1 MYDPYT
7 LHIERLPFPHRAVQ
21 EESSMIAGKIK
32 EMKLRSGMTNQ
43 QVADKSGVPI
53 GTVNRVMADQVQ
65 NPNFETI
72 SAIVMALG
80 GSIDEVVGHTPTVAA
95 PVETAE
101 PEKSSQPSQAVAQE
115 RPQQKESTPDHV
127 SSDLVRGYEML
138 LKERLKV
145 IAAKNQLLEEK
156 NQWIKRLFILCCI
169 LGAMIIEVLLFDVVN
184 PNLGFFQH

>member
-1 MYDPYT
+1 
-7 LHIERLPFPHRAVQ
+7 
-21 EESSMIAGKIK
+21 MIAGKIK
-32 EMKLRSGMTNQ
+32 EMKIRSGMTNQ

-80 GSIDEVVGHTPTVAA
+80 GSIDEIVGHAPTIPPAENAA
-95 PVETAE
+95 EL
-101 PEKSSQPSQAVAQE
+101 EKLSQAEQIVPQE
-115 RPQQKESTPDHV
+115 QLQRKESPTDYL

-138 LKERLKV
+138 LDERLKV
-145 IAAKNQLLEEK
+145 IAAKNQLIEEK

-169 LGAMIIEVLLFDVVN
+169 LVAVIIGILIFDMAN
-184 PNLGFFQH
+184 PNLGFFQR

>member
-1 MYDPYT
+1 
-7 LHIERLPFPHRAVQ
+7 
-21 EESSMIAGKIK
+21 MIAGKIK

-80 GSIDEVVGHTPTVAA
+80 GSIDEVVGHTPTVTA
-95 PVETAE
+95 PAEAAE
-101 PEKSSQPSQAVAQE
+101 PEKSSQPSQTVAQE
-115 RPQQKESTPDHV
+115 QPQQKESAPDHV

-138 LKERLKV
+138 LEERLKV

-169 LGAMIIEVLLFDVVN
+169 LVAMIIGVLLFDVVN
-184 PNLGFFQH
+184 PDLGFFQH

>member
-1 MYDPYT
+1 
-7 LHIERLPFPHRAVQ
+7 
-21 EESSMIAGKIK
+21 MIAGKIK

-138 LKERLKV
+138 LEERNAHPAPKAGRYHHDPQERADHCCGV
-145 IAAKNQLLEEK
+145 VFQPQRHRNIPRQAAENDTS
-156 NQWIKRLFILCCI
+156 R
-169 LGAMIIEVLLFDVVN
+169 
-184 PNLGFFQH
+184 